1 MTVSIGAHRK
11 DLVRLLKVASRK
23 EQGATEMIVSPNEL
37 RKETVQLV
45 RLLDEEIELYHGK
58 AQRSGM
64 SPFRISNDEGQ
75 YKYGELV
82 TAKLSAINTLAILNE
97 PRKK

>member
-1 MTVSIGAHRK
+1 
-11 DLVRLLKVASRK
+11 
-23 EQGATEMIVSPNEL
+23 MIVSPDAL
-37 RKETVQLV
+37 RKQTVQIV

-75 YKYGELV
+75 YKYGELL
-82 TAKLSAINTLAILNE
+82 TAKLSALNTLVLLNE
-97 PRKK
+97 QVKR